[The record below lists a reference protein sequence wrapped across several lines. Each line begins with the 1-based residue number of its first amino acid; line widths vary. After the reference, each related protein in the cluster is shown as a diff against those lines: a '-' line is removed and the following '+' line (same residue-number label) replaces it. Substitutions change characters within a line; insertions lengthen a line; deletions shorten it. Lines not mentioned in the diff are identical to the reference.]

1 MWVFVEFFFTF
12 GRFPG
17 TIDHLPIVLTE
28 ETSSFVKESDIMSPS
43 LLYQN
48 FSCGD
53 TRGLVSVHFLA
64 ALNIYF
70 GGNRA
75 WSKDVMSEFFHNHS
89 MKTLSISNNSIVLK
103 FDAIKK
109 LNKNINDLINSNIHL
124 QKKEVL
130 ISEVQNLNPPT
141 VASDELTFT
150 NKIESIIVKEI
161 LNDKKHLTD
170 FNDDDEDNDVS
181 DIHPAKVAEK
191 IEPEKDDFGEDLQK
205 PIQANIH
212 SDYEPAFNNVIGIND
227 WAKIKENQE
236 MRQSKLDREAQQ
248 VFDAEADLA
257 IWESNP
263 NDLPQ
268 MLASDEILKSTISE
282 KIKELQVEQNKQFA
296 TKIEPKLD
304 PYLRNGN
311 DKTLCWCFS

>member
-1 MWVFVEFFFTF
+1 
-12 GRFPG
+12 
-17 TIDHLPIVLTE
+17 
-28 ETSSFVKESDIMSPS
+28 MSPS
-43 LLYQN
+43 WLYQN
-48 FSCGD
+48 FSYGD

-75 WSKDVMSEFFHNHS
+75 LSKDVMSEFFHNHS

-109 LNKNINDLINSNIHL
+109 LNKNINDLISSNIHM

-130 ISEVQNLNPPT
+130 ISEIQNLNPPT
-141 VASDELTFT
+141 VASDELTFN

-170 FNDDDEDNDVS
+170 FNADDEDNNVS
-181 DIHPAKVAEK
+181 DIHLAKVAEK

-205 PIQANIH
+205 PNQANIH
-212 SDYEPAFNNVIGIND
+212 SDYEPAFNNVIGVND
-227 WAKIKENQE
+227 WAKIKEDQE
-236 MRQSKLDREAQQ
+236 MRESKLDREARQ

-257 IWESNP
+257 I
-263 NDLPQ
+263 
-268 MLASDEILKSTISE
+268 
-282 KIKELQVEQNKQFA
+282 
-296 TKIEPKLD
+296 
-304 PYLRNGN
+304 
-311 DKTLCWCFS
+311 